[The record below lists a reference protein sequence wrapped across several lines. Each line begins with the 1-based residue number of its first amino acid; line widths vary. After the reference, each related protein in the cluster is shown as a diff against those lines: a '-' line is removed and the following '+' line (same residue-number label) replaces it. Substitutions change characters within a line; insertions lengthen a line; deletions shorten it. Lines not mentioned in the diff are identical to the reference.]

1 MIVQTGADAA
11 LEYIQRGWR
20 VVPIAHRKKGPIL
33 NEWQNLRITEDEIGD
48 YFSCG
53 RQNVGVLM
61 GEPSGCL
68 IDIDLDHPRAVE
80 LAEDYLPPTDAKFG
94 RESKPR
100 SHWIYVVTGSI
111 DTQKFHNKSA
121 GMVVEIR
128 STGAQTVFPPSV
140 HESGEQID
148 WDRDDAIPA
157 NVDPGKLSDCVRALA
172 DAVFKELGCSPSVPK
187 KDKFPRRTVPPEVQ
201 KTDIDSAQRSAL
213 CLVAMLRTGL
223 RDQSD
228 GSRRL
233 FAAACRVVEYDLD
246 DTTAV
251 ATIRDYAGQHPFPK
265 DWSDREILQRIRD
278 AERRCTR
285 GEALQVD
292 DEGCVP
298 LGNRDPVTGRV
309 VLSPKRTIPTAEAYV
324 REFHAHLDGRT
335 IHFYASQLVDWRD
348 NRYVQVEDYEVKKR
362 LQNWLHGALRYIRSR
377 SKDQLELIDF
387 ESNPNTVN
395 AALESLRGHVHLP
408 DTVASPS
415 WLGEPPNDVDVE
427 DVLPCRTTLLHLPT
441 MERMSATPRFFTL
454 NALDIDP
461 DTSAPVPTN
470 WFQFLH
476 QLFDGDC
483 ESHDLLQEWF
493 GYCLTADTSL
503 QKILLMVGP
512 KRSGKGTIGRVL
524 RRLVGEGNVSG
535 PTTSSLAGP
544 FGLQPLIGKS
554 LAIVSDARFHGDN
567 ISTVVERLLCI
578 SGEDAL
584 TIDRK
589 HMPSLTTKLNTR
601 FMFMTNEIP
610 RLTDSSG
617 ALAGR
622 FMILRFN
629 QSFYGKEDSCL
640 TNRLL
645 AELPGILN
653 WAIEGRQRLRER
665 GHFVMPST
673 VEDVVQDIED
683 LSSPVAAFVRDQ
695 CHVGPGYRV
704 SVNSI
709 YDAWGRWCDEEGR
722 QIVST
727 KQTFGRDLAAAVPG
741 IATRRGT
748 DQKRF
753 YEGITLR
760 GFIA

>member
-33 NEWQNLRITEDEIGD
+33 NEWQKLRITEDEIGN
-48 YFSCG
+48 YFSRG

-61 GEPSGCL
+61 GEPSGWL

-80 LAEDYLPPTDAKFG
+80 LAEEHLPPTDAKFG

-100 SHWIYVVTGSI
+100 SHWIYQVSAPLETE
-111 DTQKFHNKSA
+111 KFRSKSA
-121 GMVVEIR
+121 GMLVEIR

-148 WDRDDAIPA
+148 WDQDNAEPA
-157 NVDPGKLSDCVRALA
+157 VVDPDELRHCVERLA
-172 DAVFKELGCSPSVPK
+172 NAVLEELGETPP
-187 KDKFPRRTVPPEVQ
+187 PPEETLPT
-201 KTDIDSAQRSAL
+201 KTEQSTPMATLDIDMAKRASL
-213 CLVAMLRTGL
+213 CLAAMLRIRL
-223 RDQSD
+223 SDKSD
-228 GSRRL
+228 GSYRL
-233 FAAACRVVEYDLD
+233 FVAACRTVEYDLD
-246 DTTAV
+246 V
-251 ATIRDYAGQHPFPK
+251 ATALATIQEYAREKPFPK
-265 DWSDREILQRIRD
+265 NWSDDEIFQRIRD
-278 AERRCTR
+278 AERKCQR
-285 GEALQVD
+285 GHALEVD
-292 DEGCVP
+292 HEGYVP

-324 REFHAHLDGRT
+324 REFHSHPDGRT
-335 IHFYASQLVDWRD
+335 IHYYAGQLLDWRD

-362 LQNWLHGALRYIRSR
+362 LQNWLHGALRYVRNR
-377 SKDQLELIDF
+377 GKEQLELIDF

-408 DTVASPS
+408 DTAASPS
-415 WLGEPPNDVDVE
+415 WIGRPPNDVDVK
-427 DVLPCRTTLLHLPT
+427 DVLPCRSTLLHLPT
-441 MERMSATPRFFTL
+441 MERLSPTPSFFTL

-461 DTSAPVPTN
+461 DTSAPVPKN

-512 KRSGKGTIGRVL
+512 KRSGKGTIARVL

-567 ISTVVERLLCI
+567 IPTVVERLLCI

-629 QSFYGKEDSCL
+629 HSFYGKEDSSL
-640 TNRLL
+640 TDRLL

-653 WAIEGRQRLRER
+653 WAIEGRQRLGER
-665 GHFVMPST
+665 GHFVMPSS

-695 CHVGPGYRV
+695 CQVGPGYRV
-704 SVNSI
+704 SVSSI

-727 KQTFGRDLAAAVPG
+727 KQTFGRDLSAAVSG

-753 YEGITLR
+753 YEGITLK
-760 GFIA
+760 GLIA